1 MAQYPPGALHWGPS
15 PLPGESVG
23 ENVAGG
29 ARWEVVLPLTLSR
42 CTYVCPLAGGSPSL
56 AALRPQG
63 VGDGDREGA
72 S

>member
-15 PLPGESVG
+15 PHPGESVG

-56 AALRPQG
+56 AALRPRG

-72 S
+72 R